1 MKNDQ
6 EIGDGNPAGHPLNT
20 KTAGMPLI
28 RNTGRYQRGYLL
40 EVPLLMSAAGIA
52 TALLWNVLPEWM
64 AKTMLGFAILVWIGG
79 LYSMLV
85 MPGWQPGNTSSRV
98 PKSWIFLMG
107 IVLLIVVGLGLV
119 FA

>member
-1 MKNDQ
+1 MVTLLA
-6 EIGDGNPAGHPLNT
+6 IPSIL
-20 KTAGMPLI
+20 KTMDMPFI
-28 RNTGRYQRGYLL
+28 RNTGRCQRGYLL
-40 EVPLLMSAAGIA
+40 EVPLLMSAVGIA

-79 LYSMLV
+79 LYSMLI

-98 PKSWIFLMG
+98 RKSRIFLMG